1 MVAIIWNIK
10 RQNIQYWRGLK
21 KKCTFWFPQL
31 LFSLT
36 GCIKIELTVLF
47 YKCIIKKNLKTINE
61 LQYIHLLYNKQLS
74 NFMSMLCS
82 RFEHWKS
89 DWKTRLYKRTRS
101 EDHNKGF
108 TPSFRACHI
117 LFGPLLPATFPLGV
131 FPTYGPTHAY
141 VIVSAWTTEGECVKI
156 HTIYLPFPVFGS
168 IFLWPVVLQTAG
180 KWS

>member
-1 MVAIIWNIK
+1 M
-10 RQNIQYWRGLK
+10 
-21 KKCTFWFPQL
+21 
-31 LFSLT
+31 T
-36 GCIKIELTVLF
+36 GCSLNQQLPFLNAPLI
-47 YKCIIKKNLKTINE
+47 NLKTINV
-61 LQYIHLLYNKQLS
+61 LLHIHLLYNKQPS

-89 DWKTRLYKRTRS
+89 DWKTWLCKRTRS

-131 FPTYGPTHAY
+131 FPTYGLTHAY

-156 HTIYLPFPVFGS
+156 HTVYLPFPVFGS
-168 IFLWPVVLQTAG
+168 IFLCPVKLRTAG
-180 KWS
+180 KWSQGCLLKLFWKAPTCKL